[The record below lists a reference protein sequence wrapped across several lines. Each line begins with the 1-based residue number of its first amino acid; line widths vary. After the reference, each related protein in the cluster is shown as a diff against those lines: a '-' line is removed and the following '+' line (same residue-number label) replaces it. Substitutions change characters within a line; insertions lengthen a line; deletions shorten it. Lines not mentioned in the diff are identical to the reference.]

1 MRRSVALVSAAI
13 TTFSIVIL
21 GSVVYAYRGLAAGPA
36 SAGSGSIP
44 AVQSV
49 PVANA
54 DMAQPAVAA
63 QPVAAQPA
71 AAQAPTLSVQA
82 AASIAAQYLHR
93 TDLYS
98 AELTTYNG
106 ASAFKITFVSGDAVY
121 LSMSGQVL
129 GVVMAPTY
137 GSAYVPKSGGHWR
150 GPSGGG
156 GGDGGHD
163 DGGHDDSGGDSGQ

>member
-13 TTFSIVIL
+13 TTFSIVVL

-36 SAGSGSIP
+36 AAGSGSLP
-44 AVQSV
+44 AIQSV
-49 PVANA
+49 QVSNA
-54 DMAQPAVAA
+54 DVAQPAVASD
-63 QPVAAQPA
+63 QLAAPQPA

-98 AELTTYNG
+98 AEMSSYNG
-106 ASAFKITFVSGDAVY
+106 AAAFKITFVSGDAVY
-121 LSMSGQVL
+121 VSMSGQIL
-129 GVVMAPTY
+129 GVVTAPTY
-137 GSAYVPKSGGHWR
+137 ATTYVPHSGGRAH

-156 GGDGGHD
+156 GGD
-163 DGGHDDSGGDSGQ
+163 DGGHDDSGGSGE